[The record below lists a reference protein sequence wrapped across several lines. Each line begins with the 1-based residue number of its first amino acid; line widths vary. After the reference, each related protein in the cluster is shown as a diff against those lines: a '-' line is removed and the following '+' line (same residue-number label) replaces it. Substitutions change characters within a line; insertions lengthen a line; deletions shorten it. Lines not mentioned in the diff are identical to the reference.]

1 MVETNNPLQSL
12 QRELETRLAERA
24 AIDQKIKAVRRS
36 IKVLEPLYGGVR
48 PSGVYPMSILAK
60 GPMGITDRIREVLK
74 ANPNQALAPT
84 RVRDLMLSFGFDIP
98 NGPNPMATIHTILKR
113 IAEDAD
119 SHVDV
124 VEAESGGSL
133 YTYIPPPPPSPEGER
148 KIDFNVAPELGVEPD
163 PLVAETPSGC
173 NLGLAPQGNKGRL
186 L

>member
-113 IAEDAD
+113 TRTSMSSKPKAAEVYTRT
-119 SHVDV
+119 SPLRLHRRK
-124 VEAESGGSL
+124 GS
-133 YTYIPPPPPSPEGER
+133 ER
-148 KIDFNVAPELGVEPD
+148 LTLMW
-163 PLVAETPSGC
+163 PLSLAW
-173 NLGLAPQGNKGRL
+173 NLIRW
-186 L
+186 